1 MRLDYITLELFERM
15 QVDKLCT
22 LLLTANLCLIQ
33 IFCAKLDRLILPG
46 GHSEWVPPES
56 IPNSVVKTF
65 CADDSAEDFRVKV
78 GTAGH
83 RIGSFSSASSHFV
96 DAPCIR
102 IILSLHST
110 DAAYAGS

>member
-1 MRLDYITLELFERM
+1 M

-22 LLLTANLCLIQ
+22 LLLTTNLCLIQ
-33 IFCAKLDRLILPG
+33 IFCTKLDRLILPG

-65 CADDSAEDFRVKV
+65 CADDSAEGFRVKV

-83 RIGSFSSASSHFV
+83 KIERIFASFHLVSVSYLLT
-96 DAPCIR
+96 IQ
-102 IILSLHST
+102 
-110 DAAYAGS
+110 

>member
-1 MRLDYITLELFERM
+1 MRLDYITLELFERK
-15 QVDKLCT
+15 QVDKLRT
-22 LLLTANLCLIQ
+22 LLLTTNLFSIQ
-33 IFCAKLDRLILPG
+33 IFCTKLDLLILPG

-83 RIGSFSSASSHFV
+83 KICKFLRLTSLLKALYGASFRKYSS
-96 DAPCIR
+96 
-102 IILSLHST
+102 LN
-110 DAAYAGS
+110 